1 MIINYYTLY
10 CRAQTRTDS
19 NPTPVFGPS
28 IQFAGQAARWT
39 GDSYSFA
46 DQVGIEAR
54 VNFETVAGDRVTS
67 YLTIINNGT
76 TSIYY
81 DWKVRENIL
90 VHSTTEQQITL
101 YLIFSYISTESHAVI
116 IR

>member
-1 MIINYYTLY
+1 MIFLSTYSENRDTH
-10 CRAQTRTDS
+10 DS

-39 GDSYSFA
+39 GDSYSFK

-54 VNFETVAGDRVTS
+54 VNFETFSGDRVTS

-76 TSIYY
+76 TSVYY
-81 DWKVRENIL
+81 DWKVSLTNIFL
-90 VHSTTEQQITL
+90 T
-101 YLIFSYISTESHAVI
+101 
-116 IR
+116 